1 MGDAGFEI
9 LPGSHPIVP
18 VMIGDAAQ
26 AGRLAEALI
35 RRGVYAVSFS
45 YPVVPAGTARIRTQ
59 MSAAH
64 SAADIDF
71 ALDQFVAARAELAA
85 G

>member
-1 MGDAGFEI
+1 MGELDFEI

-18 VMIGDAAQ
+18 VMVGDAAR
-26 AGRLAEALI
+26 AGRLADGLI

-45 YPVVPAGTARIRTQ
+45 YPVVPQGTARIRTQ
-59 MSAAH
+59 TSAAH
-64 SAADIDF
+64 TAADIDF
-71 ALDQFVAARAELAA
+71 ALDQFVAAREELAA